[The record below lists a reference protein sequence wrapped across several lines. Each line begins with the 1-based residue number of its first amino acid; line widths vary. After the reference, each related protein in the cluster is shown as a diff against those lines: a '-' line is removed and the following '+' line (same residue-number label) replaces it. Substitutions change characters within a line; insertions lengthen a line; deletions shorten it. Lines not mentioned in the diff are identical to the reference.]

1 MRGNEDQR
9 PRVPSRPNT
18 RRGPRAGAP
27 GIAPCLVLSA
37 LAHAETSWSGDVG
50 PGVVVLPK
58 YPGSRAENVWPI
70 PAVDLRYGDSLF
82 FDSRRGLGVFLC
94 NDAGLQFGA
103 SVWFRR
109 GRHHDDGA
117 TVANLKDIGT
127 AGKAQLFASVT
138 RGPIVFDATLA
149 QDIGG
154 SKGLTL
160 DSSASW
166 RFAFSTRAHASFG
179 VTASFASA
187 KFMQTWFGVTTEQ
200 SSSSGLPEYSPSAG
214 MKSAG

>member
-1 MRGNEDQR
+1 
-9 PRVPSRPNT
+9 
-18 RRGPRAGAP
+18 
-27 GIAPCLVLSA
+27 
-37 LAHAETSWSGDVG
+37 
-50 PGVVVLPK
+50 
-58 YPGSRAENVWPI
+58 
-70 PAVDLRYGDSLF
+70 
-82 FDSRRGLGVFLC
+82 LGVFLC
-94 NDAGLQFGA
+94 NDAGLQLGA
-103 SVWFRR
+103 SLWFRR

-187 KFMQTWFGVTTEQ
+187 KFMQTWFGVTAEQ

-214 MKSAG
+214 LKSAGPTASLSYALTPRWSLNTAIAYDVLVAKAADSPIVERRGLPTIALGVGYHFAP

>member
-1 MRGNEDQR
+1 
-9 PRVPSRPNT
+9 
-18 RRGPRAGAP
+18 
-27 GIAPCLVLSA
+27 
-37 LAHAETSWSGDVG
+37 
-50 PGVVVLPK
+50 
-58 YPGSRAENVWPI
+58 
-70 PAVDLRYGDSLF
+70 
-82 FDSRRGLGVFLC
+82 LGVFLC
-94 NDAGLQFGA
+94 NDAGLQLGA
-103 SVWFRR
+103 SLWFRR

-187 KFMQTWFGVTTEQ
+187 KFMQTWFGVTAEQ

-214 MKSAG
+214 LKSAGPTASLSYALTPRWSLNTAIAYDVLVAKAADSPIVERRGLPTIALGVVHHFAP